1 MAFLQKPPEEQD
13 NLLDRNFAYYNS
25 LRDWNKSYRE
35 DPSDYPELEPYQKR
49 LEDIVSSFPTQVL
62 LQLSQ
67 LLQQKQQLQEENN
80 RLSKQGSPPRKCNH
94 GPQIEELE
102 TSLKLKENECKGL
115 QHDLRQMQKTL
126 HQFQNILPE
135 GTTPRKLEELL
146 HRLQSTERNSNH
158 RAIALESALED
169 WEQVGKILDPE
180 HQNAFNAATR
190 ATALITAL
198 AATQENNQTLQQE
211 IADLRDTIL
220 STELQAQRSRN
231 DTLAVLRT
239 PTRPLRPEEKERIQ
253 SLKMTQPGE
262 GSSSGTT
269 RDQTA
274 TSGMW
279 PGGELTAEQ
288 CRSLWNQIPP
298 VLRAHRATTPTN
310 SVEMMEALAQTGC
323 THPHQLHLSLGNMS
337 QNDWDEN
344 ILLVEQLVEQAR
356 APNQNPIIVQPTS
369 RLFKVSEIPEF
380 SNTKEYER
388 YRSQLQRFLRAH
400 GDPQPQEYGQAL
412 ERILQA
418 FTADSAKVAAESWL
432 VTDLL
437 RPTWAET
444 TAALISALDNK
455 FEDNNLLEEAQ
466 LKWYQTRLKD
476 GTDINEFFNH
486 YDAAAARYLLAQKRK
501 GIPETAQISPAV
513 VTTRLLQILPPY
525 LRNALKLRL
534 ATTNQIAETL
544 TLNQL
549 RPHLEDLWR
558 YLPKP
563 AGVGHNTNNRFQTA
577 SSRINP
583 AQPSNG
589 PNKETERQCGL
600 ICSYDT
606 SPPVP
611 NHFRGPLF
619 PDTKDPQKTQENH
632 RRRIDCANAQVC
644 LYCRRP
650 RSEHKASGPRFKP
663 VLPPPTTRHTPA
675 NHATP
680 LPESRQIEAPLQPS
694 TD

>member
-1 MAFLQKPPEEQD
+1 MAFLQKPKEQKEAD
-13 NLLDRNFAYYNS
+13 LDKNFAYYNS
-25 LRDWNKSYRE
+25 LRDWNKSYKE
-35 DPSDYPELEPYQKR
+35 DPSEYPELEPYRQE
-49 LEDIVSSFPTQVL
+49 LESIVSQFPTQVL

-67 LLQQKQQLQEENN
+67 LLNQKQQLQEENN
-80 RLSKQGSPPRKCNH
+80 RLSKHGSPPRKCNH
-94 GPQIEELE
+94 APQIEELQRSLQVKE
-102 TSLKLKENECKGL
+102 TENTSLRSENASLRRTLSAYQQIAPEYNSPKQLSEYLSNL
-115 QHDLRQMQKTL
+115 QR
-126 HQFQNILPE
+126 E
-135 GTTPRKLEELL
+135 VSS
-146 HRLQSTERNSNH
+146 LQ
-158 RAIALESALED
+158 A
-169 WEQVGKILDPE
+169 
-180 HQNAFNAATR
+180 
-190 ATALITAL
+190 
-198 AATQENNQTLQQE
+198 
-211 IADLRDTIL
+211 TIL
-220 STELQAQRSRN
+220 STELQASKSRH
-231 DTLAVLRT
+231 DTQVAQQEAQQATTQLAIDFENFQGKIKDWERVGKALLKS
-239 PTRPLRPEEKERIQ
+239 PYNKETFQ
-253 SLKMTQPGE
+253 PDPDLALEHAQQLVKALTASLGLHAATMTQPEE
-262 GSSSGTT
+262 GTPSAPT
-269 RDQTA
+269 RDQQA

-279 PGGELTAEQ
+279 PGGELTPDQ

-298 VLRAHRATTPTN
+298 ILRTHRPNTPTN

-323 THPHQLHLSLGNMS
+323 LHPHQLHLSLGNLS
-337 QNDWDEN
+337 RNDWDEN
-344 ILLVEQLVEQAR
+344 ILFVEQLAEQAR
-356 APNQNPIIVQPTS
+356 SPNPNPVVLQNTS

-400 GDPQPQEYGQAL
+400 GDPQPQEFGQAL

-432 VTDLL
+432 VTDLI

-466 LKWYQTRLKD
+466 LKWYQTKLKD
-476 GTDINEFFNH
+476 GMDINEFFNL

-501 GIPETAQISPAV
+501 GIPENAQISPAV
-513 VTTRLLQILPPY
+513 VTTRLIQILPPY

-534 ATTNQIAETL
+534 APAGQIAETM

-577 SSRINP
+577 SSKLNP
-583 AQPSNG
+583 SSNG
-589 PNKETERQCGL
+589 PNRETERQCGL

-611 NHFRGPLF
+611 SQFRGPLF
-619 PDTKDPQKTQENH
+619 PDPKDAQKSAENH
-632 RRRIDCANAQVC
+632 HRRLACANAQVC

-663 VLPPPTTRHTPA
+663 VLPPPSTRHTPA
-675 NHATP
+675 IQSAP
-680 LPESRQIEAPLQPS
+680 LPESRQIEAPPQPS
-694 TD
+694 VD